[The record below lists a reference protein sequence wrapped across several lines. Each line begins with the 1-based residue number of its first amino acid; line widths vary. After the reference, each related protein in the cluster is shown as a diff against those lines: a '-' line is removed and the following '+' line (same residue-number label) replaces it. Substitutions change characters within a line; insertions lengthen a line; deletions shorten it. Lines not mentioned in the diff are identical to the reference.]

1 MAINRQP
8 RDKTTSEN
16 VVQYDTL
23 NPLLVSMYNEF
34 QEFSKKK
41 QDGQVGK
48 AKVKMVNRLL
58 IAVHKIV
65 KDEPNMHFLDLLDED
80 DLPQNSDVVLILGQT
95 KAAMKAFHDK
105 YYFFNG
111 STHTWSI

>member
-1 MAINRQP
+1 MVKRP
-8 RDKTTSEN
+8 DGKTTSEK
-16 VVQYDTL
+16 VAQYETL
-23 NPLLVSMYNEF
+23 NPLLISMYNEF

-58 IAVHKIV
+58 VEVHKIV
-65 KDEPNMHFLDLLDED
+65 KDEPNMAFLDLLDED

-95 KAAMKAFHDK
+95 KAAMSAFHAK
-105 YYFFNG
+105 YHFWNG
-111 STHTWSI
+111 GEYTWSVW